1 MRLTLRTLLAYLDG
15 ILEPGDAQDLGKK
28 VEESEFATG
37 LVHRIRDVMRRLRL
51 GAPSLTDR
59 GPGLDPNTV
68 AEYLDNTLAPERV
81 TDFEKVCLDSDIHL
95 AEVAACHQILT
106 LVLGEP
112 AEVDPASR
120 QRMYELK
127 DVAALE
133 NTEENTENVVSQVV
147 AGQDV
152 SSGVKPP
159 PTPTASSPSA
169 SPSLSLDIEEGE
181 GEQADRKPRPR
192 PTVPE
197 YLREPHRRPA
207 LWHVAAA
214 VLLALCLVIVVLLM
228 FGQLEPGTP
237 LGNVLVQWGV
247 VAEPQELAAA
257 NEGSGE
263 NGEGREPT
271 EQQPAVSPMVEPVE
285 GTTPETPIKEPTT
298 PTAPTTPIAPD
309 SANPAPIVPPAT
321 PPSAVEPGV
330 QPPPVAPEA
339 TKPEVPPTVTPDV
352 PPVPTDT
359 GTTPAAVPGIVPPL
373 APAPPAATD
382 AGKKP
387 APELPVLPEPL
398 GRFLSSDQVLLYEDS
413 ANGWTRAAANQML
426 IPQRVLA
433 LPTYRAKVALTAGV
447 AMEIVG
453 GTCVELLGSTPKE
466 MPGIRVVFGR
476 VVLMPV
482 AKAGTQLRLAFGDH
496 NGTLTFV
503 DADAVVALEVR
514 RVHAP
519 GTNPEADPPYVTA
532 DMYVTTGAVTWDE
545 TADGKAAQAHQ
556 LASPQRLGFDAQLTT
571 APIAPKEM
579 PKWITAEPIGPND
592 RRASAEIARSLPT
605 DRPARVGLLELTTS
619 RPQREVKWLAL
630 RCLGYVGQF
639 RDLIALLNDASRKLD
654 WFDYIDAL
662 RAAVDRDGETAS
674 AVRMA
679 LEKQYPD
686 EAADLYRM
694 LWGYT
699 DKDLAGGEDAKLVRF
714 LDDDALAVRVLA
726 YWNLKDI
733 TGMGQ
738 IYQPE
743 QTSARRQQSVRRWRQ
758 RLEAKEIRLS
768 TPAEKAGAA
777 AREAIAPAKPAS
789 DVAPGK

>member
-15 ILEPGDAQDLGKK
+15 ILEPGDAQDLSKK

-68 AEYLDNTLAPERV
+68 AEYLDNTLAPDRV

-112 AEVDPASR
+112 AEVAPASR

-133 NTEENTENVVSQVV
+133 NTDNVVSQVV
-147 AGQDV
+147 AGQGV
-152 SSGVKPP
+152 SSGAKPP
-159 PTPTASSPSA
+159 PTPATSSPS
-169 SPSLSLDIEEGE
+169 SSPSLSLPSLSLDIEEGE
-181 GEQADRKPRPR
+181 DDSADRKPRPR

-197 YLREPHRRPA
+197 YLREPRRRPA
-207 LWHVAAA
+207 WWHVAAA
-214 VLLALCLVIVVLLM
+214 VALGLGLVVVVLLL

-237 LGNVLVQWGV
+237 VGNMLVRCGI
-247 VAEPQELAAA
+247 VAKPQEKSQELAAA
-257 NEGSGE
+257 DEGSGE
-263 NGEGREPT
+263 RGEGRGELGQEPAASPIVEPT
-271 EQQPAVSPMVEPVE
+271 E
-285 GTTPETPIKEPTT
+285 GTTPENPVKEP
-298 PTAPTTPIAPD
+298 ASPTTPD
-309 SANPAPIVPPAT
+309 SANLPAIVPPANPT
-321 PPSAVEPGV
+321 VNVEPGT
-330 QPPPVAPEA
+330 QPPLVAPEA
-339 TKPEVPPTVTPDV
+339 TKPAVPPTVTPAV
-352 PPVPTDT
+352 PPASTGE
-359 GTTPAAVPGIVPPL
+359 GTTPASVPGTIPPV
-373 APAPPAATD
+373 APPATVETHKHPTA
-382 AGKKP
+382 
-387 APELPVLPEPL
+387 ELPVLPEQL
-398 GRFLSSDQVLLYEDS
+398 GLFLSSDQVLLYED
-413 ANGWTRAAANQML
+413 ATNGWTRAAKNQML

-433 LPTYRAKVALTAGV
+433 LPTYRAQVALTAGV

-466 MPGIRVVFGR
+466 MPGIRVLFGR
-476 VVLMPV
+476 VVLRPV
-482 AKAGTQLRLAFGDH
+482 AKAGAQLRLAFGDH
-496 NGTLTFV
+496 SGTLTFV
-503 DADAVVALEVR
+503 DADAIVALEVR

-571 APIAPKEM
+571 APIAPKGL
-579 PKWITAEPIGPND
+579 PAWITAEPIGPND
-592 RRASAEIARSLPT
+592 RRASVQIALRLPT
-605 DRPARVGLLELTTS
+605 DRSARVGLLELTTS
-619 RPQREVKWLAL
+619 LPQKEVKWLAL

-639 RDLIALLNDASRKLD
+639 RDLIAMLNDASRKLD
-654 WFDYIDAL
+654 WPDYVDVL
-662 RAAVDRDGETAS
+662 RTSVDRDGQTAA

-679 LEKQYPD
+679 IEKQYPD
-686 EAADLYRM
+686 QAADLYRM

-714 LDDDALAVRVLA
+714 LDDDMLAVRVLA
-726 YWNLKDI
+726 AWNLKDI
-733 TGMGQ
+733 TGLGGQ

-743 QTSARRQQSVRRWRQ
+743 QTAARRQQAVQRWRQ
-758 RLEAKEIRLS
+758 RLKAKEIRLS
-768 TPAEKAGAA
+768 TLAEKAGAA
-777 AREAIAPAKPAS
+777 ARETIAPAKPAVG
-789 DVAPGK
+789 VAPGM